1 MPEPNRSDAGPPGAV
16 LRTVRLPHG
25 RVLTIRPGG
34 PADADALDALYAAL
48 PEEDH
53 YRRFFTAGRPPRPF
67 LDRWTHVAERGGLLL
82 VAEVD
87 GPTPGARPG
96 AAPAL
101 VAEAGFSLL
110 PNGNGE
116 LGITVASG
124 WRGWLAP
131 YLLDVLLSEAAA
143 RGIGAI
149 EAEVL
154 LANRPMHALLR
165 SRGPVVAARPDRTTT
180 RLVIATVGRVPAWP
194 PRHQRPRLLVEA
206 RRAHWHGEPGAA
218 AHGIEVLTCAGPGGR
233 PGPGCPVLRGAPCPL
248 VYDADAVVV
257 ALPDD
262 DATARLLDAHRT
274 THPDLPIFVD
284 GVDTDLDRW
293 LRAVAEPGPS

>member
-1 MPEPNRSDAGPPGAV
+1 VPEPTRGDAGPPDAV
-16 LRTVRLPHG
+16 LRIVRLPHG
-25 RVLTIRPGG
+25 RVLTVRRGG
-34 PADADALDALYAAL
+34 PTDADALDALYAAL
-48 PEEDH
+48 PDEDR

-67 LDRWTHVAERGGLLL
+67 LERWTHVADRGGLLL
-82 VAEVD
+82 VAEVS
-87 GPTPGARPG
+87 
-96 AAPAL
+96 AATADATPAL
-101 VAEAGFSLL
+101 VAEAGFTLL

-116 LGITVASG
+116 LGITVATG

-165 SRGPVVAARPDRTTT
+165 SRGPVVVARPDRTTT

-194 PRHQRPRLLVEA
+194 PRHERPRLLVEA
-206 RRAHWHGEPGAA
+206 RGADWLGEAGAA

-248 VYDADAVVV
+248 VDDADAVVV

-262 DATARLLDAHRT
+262 PATARLLDAHRAA
-274 THPDLPIFVD
+274 HPDLPIFVD
-284 GVDTDLDRW
+284 GVDTDLDQW
-293 LRAVAEPGPS
+293 LQTLAEAGPS